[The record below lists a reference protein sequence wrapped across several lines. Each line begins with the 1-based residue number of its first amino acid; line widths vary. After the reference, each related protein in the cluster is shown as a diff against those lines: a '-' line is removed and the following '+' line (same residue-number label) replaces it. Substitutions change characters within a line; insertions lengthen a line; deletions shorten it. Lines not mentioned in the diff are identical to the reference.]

1 MTKKQFVMVVGTKV
15 LLIFTAISFVKTV
28 QKKLL
33 ESSEKK
39 WKMKMSNEEKDW
51 RDSLPDQVDYL
62 QDRVDK
68 LTNALFLIKDMCS
81 WSKALGPIDVAEI
94 LVVINEG
101 LEK

>member
-1 MTKKQFVMVVGTKV
+1 
-15 LLIFTAISFVKTV
+15 
-28 QKKLL
+28 
-33 ESSEKK
+33 
-39 WKMKMSNEEKDW
+39 MSNEEKDW